1 MNLLYETEFA
11 STNLLNLWKNHFQN
25 FNFYKTE
32 YYEKICPI
40 YNQPEDFFA
49 TAKRHKI
56 NKIEGIIGTFLWY
69 RVTFYKYT
77 C

>member
-1 MNLLYETEFA
+1 ME
-11 STNLLNLWKNHFQN
+11 KHFQN
-25 FNFYKTE
+25 SNFYKTE
-32 YYEKICPI
+32 CYEKICPI

-56 NKIEGIIGTFLWY
+56 NKIEGIIGTLLWC
-69 RVTFYKYT
+69 RVTFYKYP